1 MKEIIS
7 NLAMEDCSYS
17 YCPSKGLLET
27 REFLAARN
35 NTNGGPRISADEIVF
50 FNGLG
55 DAIAKVYGFL
65 RSTARVICPSPT
77 YTTHSSAEAAHA
89 GMRPYAT
96 P

>member
-1 MKEIIS
+1 VSK
-7 NLAMEDCSYS
+7 LATEDCSYS

-35 NTNGGPRISADEIVF
+35 NSNGGPHISADDIVF

-65 RSTARVICPSPT
+65 RNTARVITPLRR
-77 YTTHSSAEAAHA
+77 THSLISEAAHA
-89 GMRPYAT
+89 ACGPYAIH
-96 P
+96 